1 MKKKIISLSLVM
13 IMLMGL
19 SACGNKPTAATTSKA
34 AETSV
39 AKSVE
44 ESSISDSQ
52 SSEEPSADS
61 NDELK
66 DYNRVSVVEYER
78 MYINYHKQRYQNNFS
93 HGFYYEDKTGKK
105 RNCIP
110 LFVTYDEEVF
120 GKPFEGELKD
130 IFDVYNNGDIF
141 MAASRATG
149 TGVPYNMNNDI
160 VLIETDSSEKVNVN
174 GIDTIRFTGHASYD
188 KTNEGLK
195 NFYVTGY
202 TFIFNGKPY
211 MLVGVIFGENDGDNL
226 RASMDKEIDCMMK
239 TVRSEK
245 EKEGIFID

>member
-13 IMLMGL
+13 VMLMGL
-19 SACGNKPTAATTSKA
+19 SACGNKTTTGTSSKA
-34 AETSV
+34 AETSA
-39 AKSVE
+39 AKSAE
-44 ESSISDSQ
+44 ESSSSDS
-52 SSEEPSADS
+52 SAEPSAASD
-61 NDELK
+61 DELK
-66 DYNRVSVVEYER
+66 DYNRVSVVEYEK

-141 MAASRATG
+141 MAASRAPG
-149 TGVPYNMNNDI
+149 SGVPYNMGNDV
-160 VLIETDSSEKVNVN
+160 VLIETDSSEKVNIN
-174 GIDTIRFTGHASYD
+174 GIDTIRFTGHASYY
-188 KTNEGLK
+188 KTNDGLK

-211 MLVGVIFGENDGDNL
+211 MLVGVIFGVKDGDDL
-226 RASMDKEIDCMMK
+226 RDSMDKEIECMMK

-245 EKEGIFID
+245 KKEGITID